1 MFPEIGVPP
10 MKSFML
16 IGFFLINHP
25 FGGTPIYGNTLIA
38 FGCFWLR
45 STAPRIPVFLDEAMP
60 VVG

>member
-10 MKSFML
+10 IHPL
-16 IGFFLINHP
+16 YIIGFSIINHP
-25 FGGTPIYGNTLIA
+25 FWGTPIYGNTLIA
-38 FGCFWLR
+38 FGCFWLW